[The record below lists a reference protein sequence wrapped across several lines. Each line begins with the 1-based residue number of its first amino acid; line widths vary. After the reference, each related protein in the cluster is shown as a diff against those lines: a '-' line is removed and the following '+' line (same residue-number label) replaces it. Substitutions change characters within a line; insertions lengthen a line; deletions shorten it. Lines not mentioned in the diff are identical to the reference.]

1 LRESSR
7 RRRLVPNWNLIVAF
21 ALAVVALC
29 LVPGPDMLFVLTDLA
44 AA

>member
-1 LRESSR
+1 MAD
-7 RRRLVPNWNLIVAF
+7 WNLIVAF